1 MVALFRRWRERR
13 EQPQGQGPEGRS
25 GDATVSQSEDQPGDQ
40 PEARRS
46 VGDEHVL
53 MRDAAGELEALWIA
67 DVRRADDL
75 FIGEVLAQHGLRDDV
90 TTSRYRVVRNTF
102 NDRGGVF
109 VRFVGDETT
118 GRGGDGVPRRELVIG
133 ERHCVPHE
141 DFDAFSRDAV
151 AGNVTL
157 LKTTIDA
164 ASASDLYPL
173 YDALSK
179 AFGEQAPQTRAVMR
193 APLQC
198 VTCLRIYSPHLIH
211 VRDLKRSGTPM
222 GGTVSSAEGARQ
234 VARALAMTAC
244 LDCGGEVA
252 VWVYDPR
259 AAEER

>member
-1 MVALFRRWRERR
+1 MVAWFRRRRERLR
-13 EQPQGQGPEGRS
+13 EQGER
-25 GDATVSQSEDQPGDQ
+25 AEK
-40 PEARRS
+40 PEAGRA
-46 VGDEHVL
+46 VGDEYVL
-53 MRDAAGELEALWIA
+53 MRDSAGELEALWIA
-67 DVRRADDL
+67 DVRRADEIP
-75 FIGEVLAQHGLRDDV
+75 IGEILARHGLLDDV

-102 NDRGGVF
+102 NDHGGVF

-118 GRGGDGVPRRELVIG
+118 RQDGEGVPRRELVVG

-141 DFDAFSRDAV
+141 DVDAFRRDAV
-151 AGNVTL
+151 AGNVAL
-157 LKTTIDA
+157 LRTTIDA

-198 VTCLRIYSPHLIH
+198 VTCLRTYSPHLIH
-211 VRDLKRSGTPM
+211 VRDLKREGRPM

-252 VWVYDPR
+252 VWVYEPR
-259 AAEER
+259 AAGQG